1 MEVLQARLELS
12 VVHPLPP
19 PKKIK
24 IWTSAVTCVSR
35 RPRVTSCLPVQNVV
49 VGGVPARG
57 FWVIPSDFTEPSQ

>member
-19 PKKIK
+19 QKIK

-35 RPRVTSCLPVQNVV
+35 CPRVTSCLPVQNVV

-57 FWVIPSDFTEPSQ
+57 FLVIPSDFTEPSQ